1 MPCGDV
7 VAALGGVAVAVG
19 VAVVVGVAMVVGI
32 AVPVGVLDETAA
44 VGVEVVGAGAE
55 AVADEV
61 VVDEV
66 EPEAEPELEVPG
78 GVACD
83 WLSASR
89 RPWFLVRCC
98 A

>member
-1 MPCGDV
+1 MPRGDV
-7 VAALGGVAVAVG
+7 VAGLGGVAA
-19 VAVVVGVAMVVGI
+19 AIGVAMVVGI
-32 AVPVGVLDETAA
+32 TVLVGVFDETAA
-44 VGVEVVGAGAE
+44 IGVEVVGAGAE

-66 EPEAEPELEVPG
+66 VVDEVEPELEVPV

-89 RPWFLVRCC
+89 RPWVLARGC